1 MKTKTAVLNGKPDAG
16 NPHVR
21 FDEGE
26 VASEKPRRGSLLYKD
41 CASCVMRRVSR
52 QVVRAV
58 FAAAVVAG
66 FGNAWADIP
75 ASAYVQSGLVAQ
87 WDGIEN
93 AGLGQPHDPDA
104 AYPKELVSGIAQTL
118 TGTMAAGDNYF
129 TLGAGY
135 TTFKLPAMFAAINAG
150 HATIE
155 MYAGRNGTVAM
166 MNNAGFVALG
176 NSTRAFWAY
185 QYNNYF
191 IIASSIHAKASG
203 EYQNLNFNDAGEN
216 TVSFLMGDS
225 TATSEWRVNGVSK
238 GTLDRK
244 ATDASENDDCYLG
257 YIPGY
262 EKARARMYS
271 LRFYNRMLSAAEVAF
286 NVNIDKIRFAD
297 ANPATLT
304 WPDGYR
310 WNAEAGKIECA
321 VRVAPG
327 GAHGTV
333 SVGGAELT
341 ADYEAWF
348 ELGRAHEVEL
358 LATPVEGYV
367 FARWEGAGLTDAQR
381 VSSSLTVA
389 ATHGLSLAA
398 VFLPGL
404 PAGAIPARAYVQ
416 NGLVGLW
423 DGIENTVGAEGR
435 TCHDDHAA
443 AWVNLATG
451 AATPLESI
459 ANDTWTD
466 NAYRLGA
473 ATSRFRFAPNGLGG
487 EWTVQFRM
495 TDNSAT
501 MLDSENDW
509 IWWKWGA
516 GIKFDW
522 RCSTRPT
529 LSKWTQGETLTV
541 ASAPDWYGLHQP
553 SAGWT
558 KVENALSGKTYG
570 NWVAVG
576 RGGDGD
582 SPTVGAKYYSIR
594 VYDHA
599 LTDDEIALNA
609 AIDRLRFDGVDPEEA
624 GYRWNDETDKLEF
637 RVVVRALEGGTLTIG
652 DEQGVVAVTNWV
664 TYGESFDITAQ
675 AVAQTGKH
683 FCLWRGTGVPFDQM
697 FNAQLSITA
706 TGAVDAQAVFLD
718 EGVSTWT
725 YDATAKTI
733 TRGSDGSSLRVTASG
748 RNLTVNGTNV
758 LYTTDLDLRGPI
770 VDAAGNEY
778 KIVSFADV
786 AFTYNA
792 SNPTYA
798 NNIRLTSVRLPD
810 TVTSIG
816 YESFSGQ
823 STLTSFWSSANLETY
838 GTGAFQG
845 CNGITE
851 FVNLTPRSL
860 KTVSGRALNTFGAVP
875 LEFVIDKQ
883 WTTNYTSTIVGAQSF
898 RSSSF
903 RLIDLTGTEITTMS
917 GTADICACRFL
928 EELILPVTFANFP
941 NNKDLIAS
949 CPQIRWIRFR
959 GNPPGMGTADC
970 FTSSC
975 AGLALCAPKWNKRW
989 EDYLSSAEQC
999 TPTPLTEAQ
1008 CKTWVTWHG
1017 DEPMPLVTCSLG
1029 NVTTARFVSYW
1040 YPDPPPQNEPVSY
1053 FDVFSYDKSEPV
1065 VSDGAK
1071 KLFDGTTFSCAKD
1084 HVTNAWVAAAGAE
1097 VTYAIPAAARTTRGL
1112 KVTGYRLHQ
1121 LSMANGYANGRAP
1134 TAWKLYGRADA
1145 ADEWTLLDSQEM
1157 MGTSDRR
1164 WAYFDTTDYGLE
1176 GETQVPPPLGQCALE
1191 YELPADR
1198 QGNYSEFK
1206 FEAIRSWNSENL
1218 ALDETPIGLMELEF
1232 IGIVP
1237 TPAPDVKSAELAVRG
1252 WNDLSF
1258 DVTLASLGE
1267 QPALDQHATW
1277 AKVKAE
1283 VASDADFT
1291 EIVATSPVETLTAP
1305 GDVRLKVEG
1314 LSGKTAYFARV
1325 VAENDIG
1332 FPAEKQVG
1340 AVATLESPFDA
1351 NAPVVATD
1359 EDGNVTVAFALTAL
1373 YAPTADVEVWY
1384 AERPGAAGEKIA
1396 DATVTAAGPVDFANL
1411 RPTRAG
1417 DSSYVR
1423 VVVTAGGETQSYG
1436 GTPRGYWMVEG
1447 TTLRHTQNGAVFNVT
1462 IASTTNVTLVSIADQ
1477 NGVAEFDFTPTIY
1490 DADGTVYALVSVG
1503 TAFNSNKET
1512 TAVTL
1517 PETVTKIGNSA
1528 FYAAANL
1535 VKVRMS
1541 DRVTE
1546 IGESAFNDCK
1556 KLADISPCLPSGLVK
1571 IGNYAF
1577 NGCTALP
1584 KLTIGPNLATLSE
1597 YAFYGCTGLG
1607 EIVFPDAPVTVGN
1620 RVFQA
1625 CSAISN
1631 IVPRLFP
1638 RGMSIGK
1645 GANSSFDGCVSL
1657 TGDAV
1662 FEIDGPLYLNQ
1673 GTLSRA
1679 KISSLDFSRCTDV
1692 VFGGNDALGSMTAV
1706 TNIVFPVGFTNFS
1719 NRLCIPMAGPTRIQ
1733 FLGAPPT
1740 MGATAPMSTTGKYL
1754 ITVPNAG
1761 TRGDAW
1767 RQYLAD
1773 NPDWTRP
1780 MTAAERTALKTQ
1792 FPGVKGVKGMVNLGG
1807 LCGWHYLQ
1815 RTPGDGFLIFV
1826 R

>member
-1 MKTKTAVLNGKPDAG
+1 MRNLK
-16 NPHVR
+16 
-21 FDEGE
+21 
-26 VASEKPRRGSLLYKD
+26 VAWRLL
-41 CASCVMRRVSR
+41 CGTGVSP
-52 QVVRAV
+52 VRALAIIV
-58 FAAAVVAG
+58 AVECGSAR
-66 FGNAWADIP
+66 ADIP
-75 ASAYVQSGLVAQ
+75 ASAYVQAGLIAQ

-93 AGLGQPHDPDA
+93 AGFGQPHNPDA
-104 AYPKELVSGIAQTL
+104 AYPQELVSGIEQTL

-129 TLGAGY
+129 TLGNGALK
-135 TTFKLPAMFAAINAG
+135 FKMASMFTAINEGA
-150 HATIE
+150 ATIE
-155 MYAGRNGTVAM
+155 THVSRNGATKPD
-166 MNNAGFVALG
+166 GGYVALG
-176 NSTRAFWAY
+176 SKSRALWFW
-185 QYNNYF
+185 QSGSYF
-191 IIASSIHAKASG
+191 ISAYSYHAKASG
-203 EYQNLNFNDAGEN
+203 EYTGTNFNEPGPS
-216 TVSFLMGDS
+216 TVSFVLGAD
-225 TATSEWRVNGVSK
+225 TANSSWFVDGTRK
-238 GTLDRK
+238 GTVTRMTTE
-244 ATDASENDDCYLG
+244 ASTDDDCFIGSLG
-257 YIPGY
+257 GSFTSY
-262 EKARARMYS
+262 RANALMHS
-271 LRFYNRMLSAAEVAF
+271 VRFYSRKLSADEVAW
-286 NVNIDKIRFAD
+286 NSRIDTCRFSGD
-297 ANPATLT
+297 PSLYRLT
-304 WPDGYR
+304 AGGDG
-310 WNAEAGKIECA
+310 IECA
-321 VRVAPG
+321 VRVRKG
-327 GAHGTV
+327 DSHGTV
-333 SVGGAELT
+333 SLGGMELT
-341 ADYEAWF
+341 ADYEAWGAF
-348 ELGRAHEVEL
+348 GTAQTVTVA
-358 LATPVEGYV
+358 ATPAAGWR
-367 FARWEGAGLTDAQR
+367 FARWEGVVD
-381 VSSSLTVA
+381 SLTPAQQVSPA
-389 ATHGLSLAA
+389 VTVTTDRALSLKA
-398 VFLPGL
+398 VFSYDLS
-404 PAGAIPARAYVQ
+404 ASSYVQ
-416 NGLVGLW
+416 DGLVAQW
-423 DGIENTVGAEGR
+423 DGIENAGKGLP
-435 TCHDDHAA
+435 HDSNASCPQELVSGISQTLTGTMPAGSDYFTLGSGYLTYKQPDMIAA
-443 AWVNLATG
+443 LNAGDATIEMRASRNGSSALVDNGGVIALGKSTRAFWVYQYNSYFLVACSYYARG
-451 AATPLESI
+451 SGDYQNI
-459 ANDTWTD
+459 NFND
-466 NAYRLGA
+466 LGA
-473 ATSRFRFAPNGLGG
+473 NTVSFLLGANTADSSWLVNGVGKGSVNRYSTVTDVNDDCYIGSIGSSWVGTKASARLHSVRFYTRKLAANELAYNLNIDKVRFEGADPTELAWPEGYFWNPETGRVEFRVAITADDGG
-487 EWTVQFRM
+487 AVIVAGEPAAGGVTNTYAFGTTV
-495 TDNSAT
+495 SV
-501 MLDSENDW
+501 
-509 IWWKWGA
+509 
-516 GIKFDW
+516 
-522 RCSTRPT
+522 
-529 LSKWTQGETLTV
+529 TV
-541 ASAPDWYGLHQP
+541 LASAP
-553 SAGWT
+553 AG
-558 KVENALSGKTYG
+558 K
-570 NWVAVG
+570 
-576 RGGDGD
+576 
-582 SPTVGAKYYSIR
+582 
-594 VYDHA
+594 
-599 LTDDEIALNA
+599 
-609 AIDRLRFDGVDPEEA
+609 RFFK
-624 GYRWNDETDKLEF
+624 W
-637 RVVVRALEGGTLTIG
+637 
-652 DEQGVVAVTNWV
+652 
-664 TYGESFDITAQ
+664 
-675 AVAQTGKH
+675 
-683 FCLWRGTGVPFDQM
+683 TGVPADQAM
-697 FNAQLSITA
+697 NQQLNLTVKGALDAHA
-706 TGAVDAQAVFLD
+706 TFID
-718 EGVSTWT
+718 EDISTWT

-733 TRGSDGSSLRVTASG
+733 TRGGDGSSLRVTASG

-792 SNPTYA
+792 DNPTYA

-838 GTGAFQG
+838 GTGAFQS
-845 CNGITE
+845 CNGIKE

-860 KTVSGRALNTFGAVP
+860 KSVAGRALNTFGAVP
-875 LEFVIDKQ
+875 LEFVIDRQ
-883 WTTNYTSTIVGAQSF
+883 WTTNYTSTIVGEQAF

-903 RLIDLTGTEITTMS
+903 RLIDLTGTEITTM
-917 GTADICACRFL
+917 GGKADICACRFL

-975 AGLALCAPKWNKRW
+975 AGLALCAPKWNKQW

-1008 CKTWVTWHG
+1008 CQTWVTWHG

-1157 MGTSDRR
+1157 TAASDKR

-1198 QGNYSEFK
+1198 QGNYGEFK

-1258 DVTLASLGE
+1258 DVMLASLGE
-1267 QPALDQHATW
+1267 QPALDQHAAW

-1291 EIVATSPVETLTAP
+1291 EVVATSPVETLTAP

-1373 YAPTADVEVWY
+1373 YAPTADIEVWY

-1411 RPTRAG
+1411 RPTHAG

-1462 IASTTNVTLVSIADQ
+1462 IASTTNVTLASFADQ

-1719 NRLCIPMAGPTRIQ
+1719 NRLCIPMGGPTRIQ

-1761 TRGDAW
+1761 TLGEAW
-1767 RQYLAD
+1767 RQYLTG
-1773 NPDWTRP
+1773 NPDWMRP
-1780 MTAAERTALKTQ
+1780 MTSAERTALRTQ
-1792 FPGVKGVKGMVNLGG
+1792 FPGAKGVKVMVNLGG
-1807 LCGWHYLQ
+1807 ICGWHYLQ